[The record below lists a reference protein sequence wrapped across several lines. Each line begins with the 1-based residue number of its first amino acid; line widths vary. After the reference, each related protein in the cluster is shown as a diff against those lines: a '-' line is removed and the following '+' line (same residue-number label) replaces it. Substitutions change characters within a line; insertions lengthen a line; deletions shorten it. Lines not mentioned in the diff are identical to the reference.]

1 MAGLEEDQ
9 APLASVVDALPL
21 AVAYYDA
28 GGICRLAN
36 SSYLA
41 LFTTSPL
48 GEPLSAHR
56 GGSFEPIERL
66 MGSALA
72 GRRAED
78 TLLATFPRGRRY
90 MSVTAT
96 PDGNP
101 VRGVTLSLG
110 DVSHQQRSLE
120 ARRFFNDAMALLEKD
135 GDSPHVWTHIAELA
149 VATYADW
156 CSVHLRPSQTPN
168 GLAAIAYNE
177 AGARQLSRIGERPVA
192 QGSAIDEVLQGRP
205 ARVITAGKSPFG
217 DASSPC
223 RTALVLPLIGRD
235 GGIAAVTLAANDE
248 VRDFD
253 AEAVVL
259 AEDLSRRFGLAASN
273 TRLYRAEQRARKAA
287 ERAAERTT
295 RLQAITAQLVGALD
309 GEAIG
314 TIIVGQ
320 AVAAMRAYA
329 GMIMLP
335 NQDGTHLH
343 LLQSHGYEPT
353 LLDRFRAVEID
364 DPSPAALAF
373 RTARPV
379 WLHSPQ
385 DYAREFP
392 AFAELAPS
400 TAALCA
406 IPLVT
411 QDRASAVLGLSFE
424 EPQPFTP
431 EDQSFLYALARQGA
445 QAIERARL
453 HRDARDADRRKD
465 EFLAMLSH
473 ELRNPLA
480 PMLTGIQLIRETKS
494 PAQAER
500 LLATI
505 ERQVHHLARLV
516 DDLLDVSR
524 VTRGKIELRRS
535 RVEVGPIARA
545 AADAAS
551 HIMSARR
558 HDLGCDIAD
567 GLWVDADP
575 VRLDQVFTNL
585 LNNAAKY
592 TEPGGKIVFSV
603 LRRGSDVVIRVR
615 DTGIG
620 IASDV
625 LPQVFEPFMQASR
638 ALDRSQG
645 GLGIGLTMVKRIAE
659 MHGGH
664 VAVDSAG
671 IGQGSEFTVH
681 LPIAEAPPQQPTSTT
696 PPQRMV
702 HRTSLKVLVVDDNVD
717 AAESLAQLLTL
728 WGHKVEVA
736 GDGPSA
742 LRIAD
747 VLGPELVLLDI
758 GLPGMDGYQVAAA
771 LRATDPRNASTRVV
785 AVSGYGQA
793 RDRERSR
800 EAGFD
805 AHLTKPVDIARLKQ
819 LVSDI
824 ASTP

>member
-1 MAGLEEDQ
+1 MAGLGEDE

-21 AVAYYDA
+21 AVAYYDT
-28 GGICRLAN
+28 GGVCRLA
-36 SSYLA
+36 SSNYQA
-41 LFTTSPL
+41 FFTNSPL
-48 GEPLSAHR
+48 GELLSTHLDGAL
-56 GGSFEPIERL
+56 EPIERL
-66 MGSALA
+66 IRVALA
-72 GRRAED
+72 GQRAED

-90 MSVTAT
+90 VSVTAT
-96 PDGNP
+96 PDGSP
-101 VRGVTLSLG
+101 ARGVTLAFA
-110 DVSHQQRSLE
+110 DVSSEQRSLE
-120 ARRFFNDAMALLEKD
+120 ARRFFNDAMVLLEND
-135 GDSPHVWTHIAELA
+135 GDSPQMWTRMAELA
-149 VATYADW
+149 VATFADW
-156 CSVHLRPSQTPN
+156 CTVHLRPSDAAN
-168 GLAAIAYNE
+168 GLAAIAYRE
-177 AGARQLSRIGERPVA
+177 EGARRVSRVGERAVLA
-192 QGSAIDEVLQGRP
+192 GSAIDEVLQGRP
-205 ARVITAGKSPFG
+205 ARVLAEGVSPFG
-217 DASSPC
+217 APPSPC
-223 RTALVLPLIGRD
+223 KTALVMPLIGRD
-235 GGIAAVTLAANDE
+235 GGIAAMTLAANDA
-248 VRDFD
+248 VRDFS
-253 AEAVVL
+253 AEAIVL

-295 RLQAITAQLVGALD
+295 RLQAITAQLVGAFD
-309 GEAIG
+309 AEAIG

-335 NQDGTHLH
+335 TADGTHLH
-343 LLQSHGYEPT
+343 LLQSHGYDNG
-353 LLDRFRAVEID
+353 LLDHYRAVAID
-364 DPSPAALAF
+364 GDTPAALAF
-373 RTARPV
+373 RTGRPV
-379 WLHSPQ
+379 WVHTPQ
-385 DYAREFP
+385 DYAREYPQFSQ
-392 AFAELAPS
+392 LAPG

-406 IPLVT
+406 VPLVS
-411 QDRASAVLGLSFE
+411 QDRATAVFGLAFQE
-424 EPQPFTP
+424 AQTFTP

-500 LLATI
+500 LLETI

-524 VTRGKIELRRS
+524 VTRGKIELRRT

-551 HIMSARR
+551 HIMTARR
-558 HDLGCDIAD
+558 HEFTCEIAD
-567 GLWVDADP
+567 GLWVEADP

-592 TEPGGKIVFSV
+592 TEPGGRIAFS
-603 LRRGSDVVIRVR
+603 LQRHGSDVVVRVR

-620 IASDV
+620 IAADM
-625 LPQVFEPFMQASR
+625 LPHVFEPFMQASP

-664 VAVDSAG
+664 VAVNSEG
-671 IGQGSEFTVH
+671 IGRGSEFTVH
-681 LPIAEAPPQQPTSTT
+681 LPLAETPVEQAATAPT
-696 PPQRMV
+696 PQRKI
-702 HRTSLKVLVVDDNVD
+702 HRTCLKVLVVDDNVD

-747 VLGPELVLLDI
+747 SLSPELVLLDI

-771 LRATDPRNASTRVV
+771 LRTTDPRTASTRVV

>member
-1 MAGLEEDQ
+1 MGLGEDET
-9 APLASVVDALPL
+9 PLASVVEALPL
-21 AVAYYDA
+21 AVAYYDVT
-28 GGICRLAN
+28 GVCRFA
-36 SSYLA
+36 SSNYQA
-41 LFTTSPL
+41 LFTNSPV
-48 GEPLSAHR
+48 GEPLSTHFDGALEAIR
-56 GGSFEPIERL
+56 RML
-66 MGSALA
+66 DAALA
-72 GRRAED
+72 GRRGED
-78 TLLATFPRGRRY
+78 TMLASFPRGRRY
-90 MSVTAT
+90 LSVTAT
-96 PDGNP
+96 PDGDP
-101 VRGVTLSLG
+101 VRGVTLALA
-110 DVSHQQRSLE
+110 DVSSEQRALE
-120 ARRFFNDAMALLEKD
+120 ARRFFNDAMLLLETD
-135 GDSPHVWTHIAELA
+135 GDSPQIWSRMAELA
-149 VATYADW
+149 VATCADW
-156 CSVHLRPSQTPN
+156 CSIHLRPSDAAN
-168 GLAAIAYNE
+168 GLAAIAYKE
-177 AGARQLSRIGERPVA
+177 ESARRLSRIGERAVLS
-192 QGSAIDEVLQGRP
+192 GSAIDDALQGRP
-205 ARVITAGKSPFG
+205 ARVVADGVSPFG
-217 DASSPC
+217 DAASPC
-223 RTALVLPLIGRD
+223 RSAIVVPLIGRD
-235 GGIAAVTLAANDE
+235 GGIAAMTLAASDD

-253 AEAVVL
+253 AETLAA

-287 ERAAERTT
+287 ERSAERTT

-309 GEAIG
+309 AEAIG
-314 TIIVGQ
+314 TILVGQ
-320 AVAAMRAYA
+320 AVAALRAYA
-329 GMIMLP
+329 GMIMMP
-335 NQDGTHLH
+335 TIDGTHLT
-343 LLQSHGYEPT
+343 LLQSNGYDSA
-353 LLDRFRAVEID
+353 LLDHYRTIEID
-364 DPSPAALAF
+364 GKSPAAVAF
-373 RTARPV
+373 QTGRPV
-379 WLHSPQ
+379 WVHSPQ

-392 AFAELAPS
+392 QLAVLAPG

-406 IPLVT
+406 VPLVT
-411 QDRASAVLGLSFE
+411 QDRSTAVLGLSFHE
-424 EPQPFTP
+424 VQTFAP

-480 PMLTGIQLIRETKS
+480 PMLIGIQLIRETKS
-494 PAQAER
+494 PAQAEH
-500 LLATI
+500 LLHTI

-524 VTRGKIELRRS
+524 VTRGKIELRRT
-535 RVEVGPIARA
+535 RVEIGPIARA

-551 HIMSARR
+551 HIMTARR
-558 HDLGCDIAD
+558 HELTCEISD
-567 GLWVDADP
+567 GLWMEADP

-592 TEPGGKIVFSV
+592 TEPGGKVEFS
-603 LRRGSDVVIRVR
+603 LRRRGSDLIVRVR

-620 IASDV
+620 ISSDM
-625 LPQVFEPFMQASR
+625 LPHVFEPFMQASR
-638 ALDRSQG
+638 ALDRAQG

-664 VAVDSAG
+664 VAVSSEG
-671 IGQGSEFTVH
+671 MGRGSEFIVQ
-681 LPIAEAPPQQPTSTT
+681 LPLAEAPPEQVATIPI
-696 PPQRMV
+696 PQRKL
-702 HRTSLKVLVVDDNVD
+702 HRACLKVLVVDDNVD

-747 VLGPELVLLDI
+747 SLSPELVLLDI

-771 LRATDPRNASTRVV
+771 LRATDPRTAATHVV

-805 AHLTKPVDIARLKQ
+805 AHLTKPVDIARLRQ